1 MSKEAGKMNDTILE
15 VKDLSVTFT
24 QYERGF
30 SRRTIH
36 AVEKMDLEIK
46 SGEIVAVVGS
56 SGSGKSLLAHA
67 IMGILPYNSEMDGEI
82 RFLGEPLTEKK
93 VKRLRGHE
101 IVLVPQSVS
110 YLDPLMKI
118 GDQIQNGKKDVSVKE
133 KCLEVLKR
141 YGLAPDIRG
150 KYPFQLSGGMTRRV
164 LISTAVMEKPK
175 LVIADEPTPGLHLEA
190 ATRVMGHFREMA
202 DDGAGVLLITHD
214 IELTLRVADRIA
226 VFQDGTVVEET
237 AVASFASPDLL
248 QHSFSRKLWHAL
260 PEHGMR
266 CEGHTSDPGE
276 LNDPAR
282 LRSLSSIVRSAVPDR
297 SASLQ
302 KKKDP
307 QPPSPLASCENE
319 SVETRSLQAKGICF
333 GYSGKQVLR
342 DFNLTIEPGERVALR
357 APSGTGKTTLCCI
370 LAGYLQPASG
380 TVLADGAPLPRSGA
394 SPVQLVAQ
402 HPERMMDPAIPIR
415 RSLAEATTEP
425 EDAQALASWEEKG
438 DGIEGGSMVPRLL
451 ESLGVQREWLE
462 RFPVELSGG
471 ELQRCC
477 IARALMAR
485 PRYLICDEISTMLD
499 AATQACLWRF
509 LVDHAQINGVGMVLV
524 THSDALL
531 DHIATRIVELP

>member
-1 MSKEAGKMNDTILE
+1 MKKNRRIQSFALLILAVVLLAVIAVLGSFWQEAAIRTDFTRKNLAPCIQYPFGTDWMGRDMFVRTVAGLSLSIRIGLLTAAVSAVMAFVLGLSAAVFGKFVDSVVRLLIDIVMGIPHMLLLILISFACGRGFWGVVCGIAFTHWASLARLIRGEVLQLKQSQYVKIAEKLGKGKFYIAFSHMAPNLVPQFITGLVLMFPHAILHEASITSRDFSSLGPCFCFIIADRNSADFWIRAVFMSKEAGKMNDTILE

-118 GDQIQNGKKDVSVKE
+118 GDQIQNGKKDVSVKK
-133 KCLEVLKR
+133 KCLAVLKR

-164 LISTAVMEKPK
+164 LISTAVMEKPM

-214 IELTLRVADRIA
+214 LELALLTADRVI
-226 VFQDGTVVEET
+226 VLYGGRVVEET
-237 AVASFASPDLL
+237 DAAAFQDERNLKHPYT
-248 QHSFSRKLWHAL
+248 KAL
-260 PEHGMR
+260 F
-266 CEGHTSDPGE
+266 
-276 LNDPAR
+276 
-282 LRSLSSIVRSAVPDR
+282 RSMP
-297 SASLQ
+297 
-302 KKKDP
+302 KNWKKDGE
-307 QPPSPLASCENE
+307 QLCDMGEILE
-319 SVETRSLQAKGICF
+319 DTRKEYG
-333 GYSGKQVLR
+333 R
-342 DFNLTIEPGERVALR
+342 
-357 APSGTGKTTLCCI
+357 
-370 LAGYLQPASG
+370 
-380 TVLADGAPLPRSGA
+380 
-394 SPVQLVAQ
+394 
-402 HPERMMDPAIPIR
+402 
-415 RSLAEATTEP
+415 
-425 EDAQALASWEEKG
+425 
-438 DGIEGGSMVPRLL
+438 
-451 ESLGVQREWLE
+451 
-462 RFPVELSGG
+462 
-471 ELQRCC
+471 
-477 IARALMAR
+477 
-485 PRYLICDEISTMLD
+485 
-499 AATQACLWRF
+499 
-509 LVDHAQINGVGMVLV
+509 
-524 THSDALL
+524 
-531 DHIATRIVELP
+531 

>member
-1 MSKEAGKMNDTILE
+1 MNDTILE

-133 KCLEVLKR
+133 KCLAVLKR

-214 IELTLRVADRIA
+214 LELALLTADRVI
-226 VFQDGTVVEET
+226 VLYGGRVVEET
-237 AVASFASPDLL
+237 DAAAFQDERNLKHPYT
-248 QHSFSRKLWHAL
+248 KAL
-260 PEHGMR
+260 F
-266 CEGHTSDPGE
+266 
-276 LNDPAR
+276 
-282 LRSLSSIVRSAVPDR
+282 RSMP
-297 SASLQ
+297 
-302 KKKDP
+302 KNWKKDGE
-307 QPPSPLASCENE
+307 QLCDMGGDL
-319 SVETRSLQAKGICF
+319 RGHAKGIRQMRLEARDISF
-333 GYSGKQVLR
+333 KYGKGTSQILDHV
-342 DFNLTIEPGERVALR
+342 NLTVEPGESVGIM
-357 APSGTGKTTLCCI
+357 APSGYGKTTLCKI
-370 LAGYLQPASG
+370 LAGYERPDSG
-380 TVLADGAPLPRSGA
+380 EVLVDGMPVLELRGYC
-394 SPVQLVAQ
+394 PVQMVWQ
-402 HPERMMDPAIPIR
+402 HPELSVNPKRRLSTVLEEGDWTFENPSERARIEAGLGIR
-415 RSLAEATTEP
+415 
-425 EDAQALASWEEKG
+425 D
-438 DGIEGGSMVPRLL
+438 
-451 ESLGVQREWLE
+451 EWKD
-462 RFPVELSGG
+462 RFPVEVSGG
-471 ELQRCC
+471 ELQRFC
-477 IARALMAR
+477 IARALGR
-485 PRYLICDEISTMLD
+485 RTELLIADEMTTMLD
-499 AATQACLWRF
+499 LITQG
-509 LVDHAQINGVGMVLV
+509 QIWDFVLKELKRREMGMIAVS
-524 THSDALL
+524 HSPELL
-531 DHIATRIVELP
+531 EKVCDRVVRL

>member
-30 SRRTIH
+30 SRRTLN

-93 VKRLRGHE
+93 VKSLRGHE

-133 KCLEVLKR
+133 KCLAVLKR

-214 IELTLRVADRIA
+214 LELALLTADRVI
-226 VFQDGTVVEET
+226 VLYGGRVVEET
-237 AVASFASPDLL
+237 DAAAFQDERNLKHPYT
-248 QHSFSRKLWHAL
+248 KAL
-260 PEHGMR
+260 F
-266 CEGHTSDPGE
+266 
-276 LNDPAR
+276 
-282 LRSLSSIVRSAVPDR
+282 RSMP
-297 SASLQ
+297 
-302 KKKDP
+302 KNWKKD
-307 QPPSPLASCENE
+307 
-319 SVETRSLQAKGICF
+319 
-333 GYSGKQVLR
+333 
-342 DFNLTIEPGERVALR
+342 GEQ
-357 APSGTGKTTLCCI
+357 LCDMGEI
-370 LAGYLQPASG
+370 L
-380 TVLADGAPLPRSGA
+380 
-394 SPVQLVAQ
+394 
-402 HPERMMDPAIPIR
+402 
-415 RSLAEATTEP
+415 
-425 EDAQALASWEEKG
+425 EDMRKEYG
-438 DGIEGGSMVPRLL
+438 R
-451 ESLGVQREWLE
+451 
-462 RFPVELSGG
+462 
-471 ELQRCC
+471 
-477 IARALMAR
+477 
-485 PRYLICDEISTMLD
+485 
-499 AATQACLWRF
+499 
-509 LVDHAQINGVGMVLV
+509 
-524 THSDALL
+524 
-531 DHIATRIVELP
+531 